1 MLSFFQELKPDMVEP
16 MEPNRTLA
24 QSDIQDGD
32 IVCFQKV
39 IHDKNAHDLE
49 SRGLYSNPQQLY
61 KSLQNRLMKD

>member
-1 MLSFFQELKPDMVEP
+1 MLSFSQEVKPDMVEP

-39 IHDKNAHDLE
+39 IHDENARYLE
-49 SRGLYSNPQQLY
+49 SRGLHSNPQRFY
-61 KSLQNRLMKD
+61 KSFLEKQ